1 MWYEDVDGMKYRLIK
16 TISIMTP
23 MRPLKTIRG
32 SFATLTTKGR
42 LYLKKGMLWDGASGA
57 IDTENV
63 MLPSAAHDIGCS
75 WYLKGLINDDMRKQ
89 FDDLF
94 YKLLKQEGVSG
105 LRAGYMYKAVKA
117 NTKIRYGI

>member
-1 MWYEDVDGMKYRLIK
+1 MEYEDVDGMKYRMIK
-16 TISIMTP
+16 TTSLMTP
-23 MRPLKTIRG
+23 MRPLETITG

-57 IDTENV
+57 IDTDNV
-63 MLPSAAHDIGCS
+63 ILPSAAHDIGCS
-75 WYLKGLINDDMRKQ
+75 WYLKGLIDDAMRKQ

-94 YKLLKQEGVSG
+94 YKLLKDEGVSG
-105 LRAGYMYKAVKA
+105 LRAWYMYKAVRA